1 MNFFFRALKS
11 LVAITINE
19 IFLHLACH
27 GQNFKILCSGIKT
40 EINTG
45 SVKEDDEDEDA
56 AKMEQCL

>member
-1 MNFFFRALKS
+1 MT
-11 LVAITINE
+11 ITINE

-45 SVKEDDEDEDA
+45 SVKEDDEDEGEDGTMFL
-56 AKMEQCL
+56 KNDIYCWF